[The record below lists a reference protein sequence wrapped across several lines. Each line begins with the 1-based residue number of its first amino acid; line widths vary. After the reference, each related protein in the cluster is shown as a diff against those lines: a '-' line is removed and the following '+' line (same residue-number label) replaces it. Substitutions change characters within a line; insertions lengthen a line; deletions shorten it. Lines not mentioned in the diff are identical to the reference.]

1 MDYKNYQDDEF
12 EQLLQDEVQQ
22 HRMYPSDHVWTN
34 IRTDLHGNPSWHAL
48 TFISL
53 LIIATLTVTT
63 ILMAPSTKERFPLMH
78 AAQVTK
84 VKTTE
89 ASHKVIK
96 TATQESYFG
105 VIEPQNL
112 TAETIT
118 QINENQLIA
127 AYQANTKNNLTPELI
142 IASTATERKE
152 RIAIT
157 EKTTLNKKADL
168 AQLSVNKLEPLNL
181 KTISVNEGINEIN
194 NTEKPNLLK
203 TIPTNTEPIILED
216 DYLKNIVAKKTIL
229 PWKKLSKIGFQ
240 VYFTPSKSY
249 RTLSDA
255 EVKQI
260 IQPTTAPSTGAQ
272 NIPMGLNYSASVND
286 IVRHSPATGLE
297 LGFAALYNINSTLKF
312 KAGVQLNVRQYHI
325 ETFKTFTSNPST
337 ISLINNNGIQTINL
351 LSPYNNNTG
360 YKSEQLDN
368 RTYQISI
375 PLGVQ
380 WEIIKG
386 DRMGLNAEA
395 SIQPTYSINNST
407 YLLSTDYKNYTDGN
421 SFMRKWNIN
430 TAASINISYKSGA
443 NLWQIGPQIRYQHLP
458 SYTNQYPIKEHLM
471 DYGIRLG
478 ITRQW
483 K

>member
-12 EQLLQDEVQQ
+12 EQLLQDEVKQ

-53 LIIATLTVTT
+53 LIITTLSVTT
-63 ILMAPSTKERFPLMH
+63 ILMAPSSKERFPLMH
-78 AAQVTK
+78 IEQVSTTK
-84 VKTTE
+84 PVE
-89 ASHKVIK
+89 VNNKVTK

-105 VIEPQNL
+105 VIEPQNI
-112 TAETIT
+112 TVETIT

-127 AYQANTKNNLTPELI
+127 NYEANSSINLKPEQTLAAPEKI
-142 IASTATERKE
+142 E
-152 RIAIT
+152 RIGVA

-168 AQLSVNKLEPLNL
+168 AQLNINKLEPLNL
-181 KTISVNEGINEIN
+181 NIVSVNEANDVIN
-194 NTEKPNLLK
+194 NSEKPNLLK
-203 TIPTNTEPIILED
+203 TIPGNTEPILLED
-216 DYLKNIVAKKTIL
+216 DYLKNIVSKKTIL
-229 PWKKLSKIGFQ
+229 PWKKLSKVGFQ
-240 VYFTPSKSY
+240 FYVTPSKSY

-260 IQPTTAPSTGAQ
+260 IQPLTAPSAGTQ
-272 NIPMGLNYSASVND
+272 NVPMGLNYSASVND

-297 LGFAALYNINSTLKF
+297 LGFAALYNITSSIKF

-351 LSPYNNNTG
+351 LSPYNNNAG

-368 RTYQISI
+368 RTYQVSI
-375 PLGVQ
+375 PIGVQ

-386 DRMGLNAEA
+386 NRMGLNAEA
-395 SIQPTYSINNST
+395 SVQPTYSINNST
-407 YLLSTDYKNYTDGN
+407 YLLSTDYKNYADGN
-421 SFMRKWNIN
+421 GFMRKWNIN
-430 TAASINISYKSGA
+430 TAAGINISYKSGS

>member
-12 EQLLQDEVQQ
+12 EQLLQDEVKQ

-53 LIIATLTVTT
+53 LIITTLTVTT
-63 ILMAPSTKERFPLMH
+63 ILMAPSSKERFPLMH
-78 AAQVTK
+78 AAQAITTKPAEVHNKVT
-84 VKTTE
+84 T
-89 ASHKVIK
+89 A
-96 TATQESYFG
+96 ATQESYFG
-105 VIEPQNL
+105 VIEPQNI

-118 QINENQLIA
+118 QINENQLITN
-127 AYQANTKNNLTPELI
+127 YQSNSSINLTHEQTLAVP
-142 IASTATERKE
+142 ERKE
-152 RIAIT
+152 RIRIA
-157 EKTTLNKKADL
+157 EKTSLNKKAEL
-168 AQLSVNKLEPLNL
+168 AQLSINKLEPLNL
-181 KTISVNEGINEIN
+181 STVSVNEDNNEIS

-203 TIPTNTEPIILED
+203 TIPGNTEPIILED
-216 DYLKNIVAKKTIL
+216 DYLKNIVSKKSML
-229 PWKKLSKIGFQ
+229 PWKKLSKVGFQ
-240 VYFTPSKSY
+240 FYITPSKSY

-260 IQPTTAPSTGAQ
+260 IQPITAPSAGTQ
-272 NIPMGLNYSASVND
+272 NVPMGLNYSANVND

-297 LGFAALYNINSTLKF
+297 LGFAALYNITSRVKF
-312 KAGVQLNVRQYHI
+312 KTGVQLNVRQYHI
-325 ETFKTFTSNPST
+325 ETFKTAISNPST

-351 LSPYNNNTG
+351 LSPYNNNAG

-368 RTYQISI
+368 RTYQVSI
-375 PLGVQ
+375 PIGVQ

-386 DRMGLNAEA
+386 NRMGLNAEA
-395 SIQPTYSINNST
+395 SVQPTYSINNST
-407 YLLSTDYKNYTDGN
+407 YLLSTDYKNYADGN

-430 TAASINISYKSGA
+430 TAAGINISYKSGS

-458 SYTNQYPIKEHLM
+458 SYTSQYPIKEHLM

>member
-12 EQLLQDEVQQ
+12 EQLLQDEVKQ

-53 LIIATLTVTT
+53 LIITTLSVTT
-63 ILMAPSTKERFPLMH
+63 ILMAPSSKERFPLMH
-78 AAQVTK
+78 IEQVSTTK
-84 VKTTE
+84 PVE
-89 ASHKVIK
+89 VNNKVTK

-105 VIEPQNL
+105 VIEPQNI
-112 TAETIT
+112 TVETIT

-127 AYQANTKNNLTPELI
+127 NYEANSSINLKPEQTL
-142 IASTATERKE
+142 AAPE
-152 RIAIT
+152 RIERIGVA

-168 AQLSVNKLEPLNL
+168 AQLNINKLEPLNL
-181 KTISVNEGINEIN
+181 NIVSVIEANDVIN
-194 NTEKPNLLK
+194 NSEKPNLLK
-203 TIPTNTEPIILED
+203 TIPGNTEPILLED
-216 DYLKNIVAKKTIL
+216 DYLKNIVSKKTIL
-229 PWKKLSKIGFQ
+229 PWKKLSKVGFQ
-240 VYFTPSKSY
+240 FYVTPSKSY

-260 IQPTTAPSTGAQ
+260 IQPLTAPSAGTQ
-272 NIPMGLNYSASVND
+272 NVPMGLNYSASVND

-297 LGFAALYNINSTLKF
+297 LGFAALYNITSSIKF

-351 LSPYNNNTG
+351 LSPYNNNAG

-368 RTYQISI
+368 RTYQVSI
-375 PLGVQ
+375 PIGVQ

-386 DRMGLNAEA
+386 NRMGLNAEA
-395 SIQPTYSINNST
+395 SVQPTYSINNST
-407 YLLSTDYKNYTDGN
+407 YLLSTDYKNYADGN
-421 SFMRKWNIN
+421 GFMRKWNIN
-430 TAASINISYKSGA
+430 TAAGINISYKSGS

>member
-1 MDYKNYQDDEF
+1 MDYKNYQDDQF
-12 EQLLQDEVQQ
+12 EQLLQDEVKQ

-53 LIIATLTVTT
+53 LIITTLSVTT
-63 ILMAPSTKERFPLMH
+63 ILMAPSSKERFPLMH
-78 AAQVTK
+78 VEQVTTAKPAAVNNK
-84 VKTTE
+84 VT
-89 ASHKVIK
+89 K

-105 VIEPQNL
+105 VIEPQNI
-112 TAETIT
+112 TEETIS

-127 AYQANTKNNLTPELI
+127 NYEATSLINLKPEQTL
-142 IASTATERKE
+142 AAPERKE
-152 RIAIT
+152 RIGVA

-168 AQLSVNKLEPLNL
+168 AQLNINKLEPLNL
-181 KTISVNEGINEIN
+181 NIVSVNEANDEIN
-194 NTEKPNLLK
+194 HSEKPNLLK
-203 TIPTNTEPIILED
+203 TIPGNTEPILLED
-216 DYLKNIVAKKTIL
+216 DYLKNIVSKKTIL
-229 PWKKLSKIGFQ
+229 PWKKLSKVGFQ
-240 VYFTPSKSY
+240 FYVTPSKSY

-260 IQPTTAPSTGAQ
+260 IQPLTAPSAGTQ
-272 NIPMGLNYSASVND
+272 NVPMGLNYSASVND

-297 LGFAALYNINSTLKF
+297 LGFAALYNITSSIKF

-351 LSPYNNNTG
+351 LSPYNNNAG

-368 RTYQISI
+368 RTYQVSI
-375 PLGVQ
+375 PIGVQ

-386 DRMGLNAEA
+386 NRMGLNAEA
-395 SIQPTYSINNST
+395 SVQPTYSINNST
-407 YLLSTDYKNYTDGN
+407 YLLSTDYKNYADGN
-421 SFMRKWNIN
+421 GFMRKWNIN
-430 TAASINISYKSGA
+430 TAAGINISYKSGS

>member
-1 MDYKNYQDDEF
+1 MDYKNYQDDQF
-12 EQLLQDEVQQ
+12 EQLLQDEVKQ

-53 LIIATLTVTT
+53 LIITTLSVTT
-63 ILMAPSTKERFPLMH
+63 ILMAPSSKERFPLMH
-78 AAQVTK
+78 VEQVSTTK
-84 VKTTE
+84 PAEV
-89 ASHKVIK
+89 HNKVTK

-105 VIEPQNL
+105 VIEPQNI
-112 TAETIT
+112 TVETIT

-127 AYQANTKNNLTPELI
+127 NYEATSSINLKREQTL
-142 IASTATERKE
+142 AATETKE
-152 RIAIT
+152 RIGIT

-168 AQLSVNKLEPLNL
+168 AQLNVNELEPLNL
-181 KTISVNEGINEIN
+181 NIVSVNEANDEIN
-194 NTEKPNLLK
+194 HSEKPNLLK
-203 TIPTNTEPIILED
+203 TIPGNTEPILLED
-216 DYLKNIVAKKTIL
+216 DYLKNIVSKKTIL
-229 PWKKLSKIGFQ
+229 PWKKLSKVGFQ
-240 VYFTPSKSY
+240 FYITPSKSY

-255 EVKQI
+255 EVKQF
-260 IQPTTAPSTGAQ
+260 IQPLTAPSAGTQ
-272 NIPMGLNYSASVND
+272 NVPMGLNYSASVND

-297 LGFAALYNINSTLKF
+297 LGFAALYNITSSIKF

-325 ETFKTFTSNPST
+325 ETFKTVNSNPST
-337 ISLINNNGIQTINL
+337 IALINNNGVQTINL
-351 LSPYNNNTG
+351 LSPYNNNAG

-368 RTYQISI
+368 RTYQVSI
-375 PLGVQ
+375 PIGVQ

-386 DRMGLNAEA
+386 NRMGLNAEA
-395 SIQPTYSINNST
+395 SVQPTYSINNST

-421 SFMRKWNIN
+421 GFMRKWNIN
-430 TAASINISYKSGA
+430 TAAGINISYKSGS